1 MVNIVHYTQPIHK
14 QKKQDME
21 LKKCSICGRELPIT
35 NYLTSRV
42 NPDGLSLKCK
52 ECTRKQSM
60 QRTIARANKITQ
72 QGFKATLKISD
83 FDDNMLI
90 AELRRR
96 GFTGE
101 ITYSKVITL

>member
-1 MVNIVHYTQPIHK
+1 
-14 QKKQDME
+14 
-21 LKKCSICGRELPIT
+21 
-35 NYLTSRV
+35 
-42 NPDGLSLKCK
+42 
-52 ECTRKQSM
+52 M
-60 QRTIARANKITQ
+60 QRMIVRANKITQ